1 MKGKRI
7 AIITAAVLTLPIGMV
22 AGAQLESLNFKDAVN
37 QIEKNDPNK
46 IINASKPEISE
57 DSQPYQGEFSDELDR
72 IQETQNNY
80 QDAQNIF
87 QSEMTAYETMYNYW
101 IAGQSVEVSHANL
114 EKAQEELAMVR
125 LEKENGAASEMD
137 VLQSEMNLTNAEVSL
152 EEAKQRYKMAKYQV
166 NQKLD
171 KQINA
176 EWKLEKA
183 PDVGLM
189 PNSFYNPEMWS
200 EDLAEHDALDTL
212 EKSVEVYEE
221 IVDETDSL
229 DVIVTDPRKIR
240 EAQDDRDDA
249 EDELEEYYKHELKVA
264 KVQLQEQ
271 KDALQLLLHQKL
283 DELKTLH
290 LKIESYRSN
299 IRKAKDMYENTKAL
313 IENGMSSQ
321 QQLTQSRLNIMN
333 QTMQLNQAKK
343 DYAVAKKEFHLF
355 LNGYM
360 PR

>member
-22 AGAQLESLNFKDAVN
+22 AGAQLDSLNFKDAVN
-37 QIEKNDPNK
+37 QIKKNDPNK

-72 IQETQNNY
+72 IQETQDNY

-101 IAGQSVEVSHANL
+101 IAGQSVDVSQANL
-114 EKAQEELAMVR
+114 EKAQEELAMIRV
-125 LEKENGAASEMD
+125 EKENGEASEMD

-152 EEAKQRYKMAKYQV
+152 EEAEQRFKMAKYQA

-171 KQINA
+171 KPIDA
-176 EWKLEKA
+176 EWPLEES

-189 PNSFYNPEMWS
+189 PDSFYNPEMWS
-200 EDLAEHDALDTL
+200 EDLAEHAALDTP

-221 IVDETDSL
+221 IVDESDSL

-249 EDELEEYYKHELKVA
+249 EDELEEYYKHELEVA
-264 KVQLQEQ
+264 KVQLEEQ

-313 IENGMSSQ
+313 IENGMSNQ
-321 QQLTQSRLNIMN
+321 QQHTQSRLNIMN